1 MRAFRTSWLL
11 LLTTVTLSL
20 LGACKDEPRSQGTP
34 PPPPPTVLPSAN
46 ACASGGGTVADGPS
60 AAFFPRKVASYCV
73 DAQTDVKSFGDKGK
87 LGINLLCDTALD
99 GGCEEYKKFGVTRTV
114 VVRYVDGAGPGSV
127 EIFLSQ
133 FKTDGAFTI
142 FTNRLAAEI
151 DPADA
156 MAMKPLAVGAGS
168 ALAAMG
174 TGKAYVW
181 RGAYFLELTYS
192 NDQETPEQLKKSSEV
207 ILTAL
212 AKDIGGKL
220 PDDPAIPVSAKV
232 LPDAERLPN
241 GILYYPKDVMGVANA
256 GAGAVGFYL
265 RGTRRYRLVAAQR
278 EDAEQAKDAFRTL
291 KGRAGAMPVA
301 NLADEAAFFVV
312 PGGSGVPAT
321 EWVLARKGSL
331 VVGIGDESFSLKADL
346 PTDKQP
352 DVRLSKDDKV
362 AKLRAL
368 LAK

>member
-1 MRAFRTSWLL
+1 MRAHPLL
-11 LLTTVTLSL
+11 FLVLLSAMAGST
-20 LGACKDEPRSQGTP
+20 GGCKDEPKSQGTP
-34 PPPPPTVLPSAN
+34 PPPPPSILPSAN
-46 ACASGGGTVADGPS
+46 ACASGGGTVGDAPS
-60 AAFFPRKVASYCV
+60 VAFFPRMVASYCV
-73 DAQTDVKSFGDKGK
+73 DAQSDVKSFGDKGK
-87 LGINLLCDTALD
+87 LGINSLCDTALD

-114 VVRYVDGAGPGSV
+114 LVRYVDAAGPGSV
-127 EIFLSQ
+127 EIMLSL
-133 FKTDGAFTI
+133 FKADGAFTI
-142 FTNRLAAEI
+142 FTNRLAGEI

-156 MAMKPLAVGAGS
+156 MAMKPLASGAPS

-192 NDQETPEQLKKSSEV
+192 NDQETPEQMKKSSEV

-212 AKDIGGKL
+212 AKDVAGKL
-220 PDDPAIPVSAKV
+220 PDDPAMPISAKA

-241 GILYYPKDVMGVANA
+241 GILYAPKDVMGVQNA

-278 EDAEQAKDAFRTL
+278 DDAEQAKDAFRTL
-291 KGRAGAMPVA
+291 KTRPGAMPVA
-301 NLADEAAFFVV
+301 NLADDASFFVI
-312 PGGSGVPAT
+312 PGAAGSPAT

-331 VVGIGDESFSLKADL
+331 VVGIGDESFALKADL
-346 PTDKQP
+346 PLDKQG
-352 DVRLSKDDKV
+352 DVRLSKDDKI

-368 LAK
+368 LVK